1 MEEGRRSVLVCFGE
15 RRRIVK
21 LATPSL
27 DSLQTSA
34 VQTFSN
40 VLPPY
45 TGERTDLLFQIQ
57 DDKWV
62 DCLLILRK
70 PSSFLIGV

>member
-1 MEEGRRSVLVCFGE
+1 MLVCFGE

-34 VQTFSN
+34 VQTFSD
-40 VLPPY
+40 VLPPH
-45 TGERTDLLFQIQ
+45 TGERTGLLLQIQ
-57 DDKWV
+57 DDNWDGLFV
-62 DCLLILRK
+62 D
-70 PSSFLIGV
+70 S